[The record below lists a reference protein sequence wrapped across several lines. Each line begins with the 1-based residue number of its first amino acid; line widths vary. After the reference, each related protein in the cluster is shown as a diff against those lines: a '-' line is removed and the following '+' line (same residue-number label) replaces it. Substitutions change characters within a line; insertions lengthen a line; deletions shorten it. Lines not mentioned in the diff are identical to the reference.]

1 MPRNGRWPSG
11 LSEISIPAPW
21 AAVDLADFEQVA
33 APVGRPADSQV
44 TVRLPAGM
52 SIRHL
57 RLAVTANTGW
67 PAAAQFS
74 EVEAYRS

>member
-1 MPRNGRWPSG
+1 M
-11 LSEISIPAPW
+11 
-21 AAVDLADFEQVA
+21 DLADFEQVA

-57 RLAVTANTGW
+57 RLTVTANTGW
-67 PAAAQFS
+67 PAAQCS